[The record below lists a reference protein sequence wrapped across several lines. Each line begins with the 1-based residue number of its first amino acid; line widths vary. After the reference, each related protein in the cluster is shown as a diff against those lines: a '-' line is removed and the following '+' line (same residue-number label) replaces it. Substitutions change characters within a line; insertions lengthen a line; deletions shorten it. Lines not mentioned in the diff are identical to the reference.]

1 MGSLSITIKLAVFFA
16 LILIL
21 AYVFRI
27 EEHLPA
33 IVRPEYMTTIYFII
47 IGLVFCIFL
56 TVIFI
61 LIDISDIDHVFKIKK
76 I

>member
-1 MGSLSITIKLAVFFA
+1 MGSTITIKLAVFFA

-33 IVRPEYMTTIYFII
+33 MLKPEYLTTIYFII
-47 IGLVFCIFL
+47 IGLVFSIFL

-61 LIDISDIDHVFKIKK
+61 LIDLSDIDNAFKSKRI
-76 I
+76 